1 MTGAVFAMPARG
13 NRKVQVDVAQGVDIQ
28 VLLSEFVRPYLEQAL
43 QQTAGN
49 KTRAAKLLGLK
60 SQQTLTNW
68 MEKYGIE

>member
-1 MTGAVFAMPARG
+1 MADALFDMPAREC
-13 NRKVQVDVAQGVDIQ
+13 RKTQIDVSQGIEIQ
-28 VLLSEFVRPYLEQAL
+28 ALLGEFVRPYLQQAL

-60 SQQTLTNW
+60 SQQTLSNW